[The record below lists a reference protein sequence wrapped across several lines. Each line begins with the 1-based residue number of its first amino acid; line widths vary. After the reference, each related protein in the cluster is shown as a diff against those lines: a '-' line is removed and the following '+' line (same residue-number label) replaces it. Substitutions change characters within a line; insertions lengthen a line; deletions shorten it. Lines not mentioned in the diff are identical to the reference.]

1 MSDMT
6 TKSQQ
11 KIVLQDKHTYPK
23 TILINMAI
31 QFYEI
36 EKKKIIMVVLD
47 NNMLIF
53 AEDT

>member
-1 MSDMT
+1 
-6 TKSQQ
+6 
-11 KIVLQDKHTYPK
+11 
-23 TILINMAI
+23 MAI

-53 AEDT
+53 AEDTWTSIYPDLLFIFYISILYY